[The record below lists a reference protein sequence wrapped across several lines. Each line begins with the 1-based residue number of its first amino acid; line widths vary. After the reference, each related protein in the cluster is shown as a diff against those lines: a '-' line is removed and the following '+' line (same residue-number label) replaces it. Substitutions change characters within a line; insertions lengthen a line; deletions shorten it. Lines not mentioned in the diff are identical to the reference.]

1 MVDARLEDGSRVN
14 AVIPPLAVDGPLLS
28 IRRFGTDKLL
38 PPDLVDKN
46 SMTGPMLE
54 LLGAAVKCR
63 LNIVVSGGTGSGKTT
78 LLRILA
84 THVRPDHGSIAVAG
98 YNLRTRPEEV
108 RRRIGVVGHRSL
120 LYDDLTCRE
129 NLVYYGRLYGLN
141 DHKARVDE
149 VLEKVGLSSRAD
161 HRVRTL
167 SNGMQKRAAIARAI
181 LHQPDVLLLDEPEA
195 GLDLESVSILGTLLT
210 EWTDSGRSV
219 VMTTH
224 DLDLGLSW
232 GHRAGVLRGGKVN
245 FPDTMLPDNG
255 GGAASG
261 VARGDIRQAVADALK
276 AGR

>member
-1 MVDARLEDGSRVN
+1 MTAPGTEAVQARALEKSYGEYPVLWNLD
-14 AVIPPLAVDGPLLS
+14 LS
-28 IRRFGTDKLL
+28 VPWGQTLVLFGA
-38 PPDLVDKN
+38 N
-46 SMTGPMLE
+46 
-54 LLGAAVKCR
+54 GA
-63 LNIVVSGGTGSGKTT
+63 GKTT

-98 YNLRTRPEEV
+98 HNLRTRPEEV

-129 NLVYYGRLYGLN
+129 NLIYYGRLYGLK
-141 DHKARVDE
+141 DHKPRVDE

-195 GLDLESVSILGTLLT
+195 GLDLESVSILGTLLA
-210 EWTDSGRSV
+210 EWTGLGRSV
-219 VMTTH
+219 IMTTH

-232 GHRAGVLRGGKVN
+232 GHRAGVLRGGKIN
-245 FPDTMLPDNG
+245 FLGND
-255 GGAASG
+255 S
-261 VARGDIRQAVADALK
+261 RQAVADALK
-276 AGR
+276 TGR